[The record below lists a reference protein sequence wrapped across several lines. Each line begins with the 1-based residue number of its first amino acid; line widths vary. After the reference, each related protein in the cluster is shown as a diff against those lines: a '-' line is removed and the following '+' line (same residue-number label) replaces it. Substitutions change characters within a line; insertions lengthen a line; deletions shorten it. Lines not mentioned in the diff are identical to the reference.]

1 MPNIIRLILGLFKNK
16 PYICSMISGH
26 DLKKLN
32 LIMGS
37 ISVIVFVI
45 FLIWTII
52 IWGEPKSF
60 FTGLAASIGLI
71 MFMYCFGDI
80 SNDDYDGYY
89 F

>member
-1 MPNIIRLILGLFKNK
+1 MKMNGEDMN
-16 PYICSMISGH
+16 
-26 DLKKLN
+26 KLN
-32 LIMGS
+32 VRLGCLS
-37 ISVIVFVI
+37 LIVFMI

-52 IWGEPKSF
+52 IWGEPASF